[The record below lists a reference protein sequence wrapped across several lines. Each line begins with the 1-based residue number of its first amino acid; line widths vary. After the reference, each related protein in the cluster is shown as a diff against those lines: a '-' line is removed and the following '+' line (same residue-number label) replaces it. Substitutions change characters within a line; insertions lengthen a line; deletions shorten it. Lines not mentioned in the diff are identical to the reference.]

1 MLLTTERDMLESGLQ
16 NTQPERRQSQRY
28 RLNDGSLA
36 TNSNILGPILNLSM
50 RGMAFEYYAEDLDD
64 SEVMEIGIFICHSKT
79 LLTGLKARLVRDQ
92 IIKNKNSFLPAIQ
105 RMRAI
110 EFLDISDD
118 QRRQLH
124 QILATQ
130 SIETI

>member
-1 MLLTTERDMLESGLQ
+1 MLESGFQ

-50 RGMAFEYYAEDLDD
+50 HGMAFEYYAEDLDD

-92 IIKNKNSFLPAIQ
+92 VIKNRNSFLPAIQ